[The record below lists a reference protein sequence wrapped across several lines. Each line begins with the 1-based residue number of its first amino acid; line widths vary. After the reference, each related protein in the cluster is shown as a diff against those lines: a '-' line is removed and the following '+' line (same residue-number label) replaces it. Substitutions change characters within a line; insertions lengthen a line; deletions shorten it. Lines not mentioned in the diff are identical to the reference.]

1 MFMMYSVTA
10 TGKTGR
16 DKEGEYQSAPDHPPS
31 CPTSSS
37 LTSMDEEGEKPPG
50 LYWPMAGWT
59 MKTGEFHSV
68 TL

>member
-50 LYWPMAGWT
+50 
-59 MKTGEFHSV
+59 
-68 TL
+68 